1 MYISKVPSHYV
12 VHESWTMI
20 YLGGLK
26 YRQRH
31 IAFITILHI

>member
-1 MYISKVPSHYV
+1 MYISIVPSHYV

-26 YRQRH
+26 ISDQN
-31 IAFITILHI
+31 IDNVT